1 MSSNSYGYKQIN
13 DVSVSNVCATAKA
26 ALGDRTI
33 WKGNEYVYVYN
44 AGGEEIGK
52 GLGCCYSAV
61 SGYSV
66 TVSSVTEVNECAGI
80 CVNATFTTDTYGWIL
95 VKGFA
100 NVEVADG
107 AAIGDRLM
115 IGTDGEQVV
124 VVGGTATVAEPRM
137 HGIVLDTIASGA
149 SGLAKVSCYS

>member
-1 MSSNSYGYKQIN
+1 MSSKSYGYQS
-13 DVSVSNVCATAKA
+13 VGAVAVSNVCATAKA
-26 ALGDRTI
+26 ALGDRKF
-33 WKGNEYVYVYN
+33 WQGNEYVYVYN
-44 AGGEEIGK
+44 AGGEQISP

-80 CVNATFTTDTYGWIL
+80 VHTNTLTTDTYGYIL

-100 NVEVADG
+100 LVEMVNG
-107 AAIGDRLM
+107 GTIGDRLM
-115 IGTDGEQVV
+115 IGTDGAQIT

-149 SGLAKVSCYS
+149 SGLAKVNCYT